1 MMPCFGQPGTMTM
14 KTYLLVFLLIF
25 PILVFAGDNNW
36 TEVKSPHFTVLGDG
50 PDEQAR
56 SIALSFEQA
65 RAIFTDALHGM
76 RTEAET
82 PTIVFAARDSKTTQA
97 LVGTPLNM
105 SWGNT
110 LVLPAALYLKGEEQ
124 DYALVDMDLHHTEAV
139 ATHEYIH
146 KLLYLNFTRLP
157 VWLDEGL
164 AEFFAYSKSEGHSIT
179 LGARSERVDH
189 AQHRFYAVE
198 NMLKA
203 TRDSECYRD
212 PTQYETFYAESWA
225 LVHYLMFGPGM
236 EKGAKLNKFLDL
248 LQHGVEQRVAFEQS
262 FGNIKTFSDQFNRY
276 IAQKTLPV
284 GVIEVS
290 IDITRTPLVTTKL
303 TAAQARIYLA
313 ALELRQRQFKE
324 AYKKLNSALQE
335 EPKNWFG
342 HEVLGFAYFG
352 QGNIDGAQNEW
363 NAALELNPKDYL
375 SLYYRGLLNYRSA
388 QTADSFVRFKQILDD
403 VIAINPNFTPA
414 YVARSRVLVDIGD
427 LNGAAI
433 SARKAAN
440 LKPNLAGYFLN
451 YAEILMLQRKYPEAL
466 QMARFV
472 ANRWEGPNVGEA
484 LDLITRIRAAGKLNV
499 TDEEK
504 MQERDLLNEYAED
517 TVPIRGEFKAINC
530 SNSKINSFVVASQGR
545 DFSFRLKQGTYG
557 HSDTIGITSDHFNL
571 CYHAN
576 GYPVVVR
583 AKAAPLGAIT
593 DASTV
598 EIRNFLLPGE
608 VE

>member
-1 MMPCFGQPGTMTM
+1 MGAKNWF
-14 KTYLLVFLLIF
+14 LFFLLICSSLAF
-25 PILVFAGDNNW
+25 SSDNDW
-36 TEVKSPHFTVLGDG
+36 TEVKSPNFTVLGDG
-50 PDEQAR
+50 PAEQAR

-76 RTEAET
+76 RTEAGT
-82 PTIVFAARDSKTTQA
+82 PTIVFAARNSATTQA
-97 LVGTPLNM
+97 LVGTPLDN
-105 SWGNT
+105 SWGRT

-124 DYALVDMDLHHTEAV
+124 DYALVDMDLHHTEIV

-164 AEFFAYSKSEGHSIT
+164 AEFFAYSKNDGHRII
-179 LGARSERVDH
+179 LGARSERIDQ
-189 AQHRFYAVE
+189 AQHGFYSVE

-203 TRDSECYRD
+203 TRDSEYYRD
-212 PTQYETFYAESWA
+212 PGQYETFYAESWA
-225 LVHYLMFGPGM
+225 LVHYMMFGPGM
-236 EKGAKLNKFLDL
+236 ENGAKLNQFLDL
-248 LQHGVEQRVAFEQS
+248 LQHGVQQRKAFEQA
-262 FGNIKTFSDQFNRY
+262 FGNIKAFSDQFNRY
-276 IAQKTLPV
+276 VTQKALPV
-284 GVIEVS
+284 GVLEVS
-290 IDITRTPLVTTKL
+290 IDITKTPLVTRKL
-303 TAAQARIYLA
+303 SAAQAEIYLA
-313 ALELRQRQFKE
+313 ALELRQGEFKE
-324 AYKKLNSALQE
+324 AHKKLNSALQE

-352 QGNIDGAQNEW
+352 QGNIGDAQKEW

-375 SLYYRGLLNYRSA
+375 ALYYRGLLNHRSA
-388 QTADSFVRFKQILDD
+388 QTADSAVRFKQTLDD
-403 VIAINPNFTPA
+403 VLAINPNFTPA

-504 MQERDLLNEYAED
+504 LQERDLLNEYAKD
-517 TVPIRGEFKAINC
+517 TVPIRGELKAINC
-530 SNSKINSFVVASQGR
+530 SSGKINSFVVASQGK

-557 HSDTIGITSDHFNL
+557 HSDTIGITSDRFNL

-593 DASTV
+593 DVSTV
-598 EIRNFLLPGE
+598 EVRNFLLPGE

>member
-1 MMPCFGQPGTMTM
+1 MGAQ
-14 KTYLLVFLLIF
+14 YLFLFFLLICSPLAF
-25 PILVFAGDNNW
+25 SSDNDW

-50 PDEQAR
+50 PGEQAR

-76 RTEAET
+76 RTEGET

-97 LVGTPLNM
+97 LVGTPLDV
-105 SWGNT
+105 SWGRT

-124 DYALVDMDLHHTEAV
+124 DYALVDMDLHHTEIA

-164 AEFFAYSKSEGHSIT
+164 AEFFAYSKNDGHRII
-179 LGARSERVDH
+179 LGARSERMDH
-189 AQHRFYAVE
+189 AQHGFYSVE

-203 TRDSECYRD
+203 TRDSEYYRD

-225 LVHYLMFGPGM
+225 LVHYTMFGPGM

-248 LQHGVEQRVAFEQS
+248 MQHGVQQRKAFEQV
-262 FGNIKTFSDQFNRY
+262 FGDIKTFSNQFNQY
-276 IAQKTLPV
+276 ITQKTLPI
-284 GVIEVS
+284 GILEVS
-290 IDITRTPLVTTKL
+290 IDITKTPVVTTKL
-303 TAAQARIYLA
+303 SAAQAKIYLA
-313 ALELRQRQFKE
+313 ALELRQGEFKE
-324 AYKKLNSALQE
+324 AHEKLNFALQE

-352 QGNIDGAQNEW
+352 DGNINNAQNEW

-375 SLYYRGLLNYRSA
+375 ALYYRGLLSYRSA
-388 QTADSFVRFKQILDD
+388 QTRDSAVRFKQILDD
-403 VIAINPNFTPA
+403 VLAINPSFTPA

-427 LNGAAI
+427 LNAAAM
-433 SARKAAN
+433 SAQKAAN
-440 LKPNLAGYFLN
+440 LKPDLAGYVLN
-451 YAEILMLQRKYPEAL
+451 YAEILMLQRKYQEAL

-484 LDLITRIRAAGKLNV
+484 LDLMTRIRVAGKLNA
-499 TDEEK
+499 TGEEK
-504 MQERDLLNEYAED
+504 LQEQNLLNEYAKD
-517 TVPIRGEFKAINC
+517 TVPIRGELKAINC
-530 SNSKINSFVVASQGR
+530 LNGKVNSFVVSSSQGK
-545 DFSFRLKQGTYG
+545 DFSFRLRKGSYG
-557 HSDTIGITSDHFNL
+557 HSDTIGITSDHFNP

-593 DASTV
+593 DASSV